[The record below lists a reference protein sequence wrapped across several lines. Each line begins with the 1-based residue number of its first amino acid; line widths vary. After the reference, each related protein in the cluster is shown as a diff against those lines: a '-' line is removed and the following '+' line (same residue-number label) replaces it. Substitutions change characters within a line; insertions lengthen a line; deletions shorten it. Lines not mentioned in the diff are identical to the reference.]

1 MIDPSYQIT
10 VIIPHIPSRVDELSR
25 ALRSV
30 AVQTHPAR
38 NIVVAADLFKDGS
51 AITRN
56 RALMTNLDTN
66 WVAFLD
72 DDDEWLPNHLEVL
85 TQAAAE
91 HNAHVV
97 YPGCMVLD
105 PDGYR
110 IPGRPEW
117 GRYGKPFD
125 PDLLRQQSYIPVT
138 SLVRTKMARK
148 ALFGPPATHPDSD
161 YDDWGFYLRL
171 LDQDATFH
179 HVQEIT
185 WKWHHHGRNT
195 SGRPDRW

>member
-1 MIDPSYQIT
+1 MIDPAFRVT
-10 VIIPHIPSRVDELSR
+10 VIIPHIPSRVDELTR

-38 NIVVAADLFKDGS
+38 NVIVAADLYKDGS

-56 RALMTNLDTN
+56 RALMTNLDTT

-85 TQAAAE
+85 TRAAAE
-91 HNAHVV
+91 HDAQVV

-105 PDGYR
+105 PHGYR
-110 IPGRPEW
+110 IPARPEW

-125 PDLLRQQSYIPVT
+125 PDLLRAQSYIPVT
-138 SLVRTKMARK
+138 SLVRTGLARR

-171 LDQDATFH
+171 LDLDATFH
-179 HVQEIT
+179 HVAEVT